1 MSSVVLTL
9 QVDDKNV
16 KQMYDSIML
25 DMYDKGRA
33 DVKVKLDE
41 KKKELIFKISSEDF
55 TSVRAT
61 INAVLLKLRMFNE
74 IDIKFAQNKEE
85 DI

>member
-1 MSSVVLTL
+1 MSSIVLTL
-9 QVDDKNV
+9 QVDDKHV

-25 DMYDKGRA
+25 DLYDKGRA

-61 INAVLLKLRMFNE
+61 VNAVLLKLRMFNE
-74 IDIKFAQNKEE
+74 IDIKFAQNKVEE
-85 DI
+85 

>member
-1 MSSVVLTL
+1 MSSVILTL

-16 KQMYDSIML
+16 KKMYDSIML

-41 KKKELIFKISSEDF
+41 KKNELIFKISSEDF

-61 INAVLLKLRMFNE
+61 INAVLLKLRLFNE
-74 IDIKFAQNKEE
+74 IDIKFANKSKDEE
-85 DI
+85 